1 MAVDFQDAIE
11 TVRQL
16 TEAVA
21 RLGRTADQESL
32 AVEAFE
38 AGNRFL
44 TNAGHEPV
52 DEANLP
58 DGDEDDQ
65 D

>member
-16 TEAVA
+16 TEAVV

-52 DEANLP
+52 DEASV
-58 DGDEDDQ
+58 EDDQ